1 MFARLQHF
9 LQDRLSKSI
18 APQRFNALALA
29 VFASFALLL
38 ATIGIYG
45 VVAFAVERRTHEIGI
60 RMAVGAQ
67 SADVLYLVLRHG
79 LMLGLLGIA
88 IGIGGALVMSRII
101 GSMLY
106 GTGAND
112 PLTYLVVSVTF
123 LVIAMVASYIPARRA
138 ARLDPLL
145 ALRWE

>member
-1 MFARLQHF
+1 
-9 LQDRLSKSI
+9 
-18 APQRFNALALA
+18 
-29 VFASFALLL
+29 
-38 ATIGIYG
+38 
-45 VVAFAVERRTHEIGI
+45 
-60 RMAVGAQ
+60 
-67 SADVLYLVLRHG
+67 
-79 LMLGLLGIA
+79 
-88 IGIGGALVMSRII
+88 MSRII

-106 GTGAND
+106 GTGADD